1 MTTERD
7 ESTARQSSTRSR
19 ATSRKKGAA
28 AVARTGAQQ
37 LAELTGRNPEA
48 VTALSRTEDGWQ
60 LEVEVLEIHRV
71 PETADVL
78 AVYQADLDENG
89 ELLSYRRLRR
99 YTRAQVREE

>member
-1 MTTERD
+1 MTAD
-7 ESTARQSSTRSR
+7 ENTTKQGRTQSRTA
-19 ATSRKKGAA
+19 SRKKGAA

-37 LAELTGRNPEA
+37 LGELTRRTPEA
-48 VTALSRTEDGWQ
+48 VTALSRTDDGWQ

-78 AVYQADLDENG
+78 AVYQADLDESG

>member
-1 MTTERD
+1 MTTD
-7 ESTARQSSTRSR
+7 KSTDSQGRTRSR
-19 ATSRKKGAA
+19 TTARKKGAA
-28 AVARTGAQQ
+28 AIARTGAQQ
-37 LAELTGRNPEA
+37 LGELTQRNPEA
-48 VTALSRTEDGWQ
+48 VTALSRTDDGWQ